1 MPDGA
6 GGVRV
11 ANSPKTNLMS
21 RKNGQTTSRS
31 TAHQYSSP
39 QMPSA
44 ASGASKRLI
53 KGSPGPFRPAHT
65 PWGYCD
71 RLGWLVVACGCH
83 PQPSRRPRA
92 LKVAAAGSG
101 QRRRGGVLRVTRV
114 TTTGTRVVG
123 RGPGTYART
132 IRHSYRVVEHE
143 FYEKLKKTKKLP
155 FYRVAGLNNK
165 YFFYYI
171 GIPTTSYM

>member
-1 MPDGA
+1 MKFVFLFGELAILIPLQFARASDARWDWRGQSSQLA
-6 GGVRV
+6 KNEPNV
-11 ANSPKTNLMS
+11 AKKRTNHLP
-21 RKNGQTTSRS
+21 
-31 TAHQYSSP
+31 QYSSP
-39 QMPSA
+39 VQLTPNGPRRPRT
-44 ASGASKRLI
+44 ASERLI
-53 KGSPGPFRPAHT
+53 MRPLAPSRPAYT

-71 RLGWLVVACGCH
+71 RLGWSVVTCGCH

-123 RGPGTYART
+123 RGPGTSART

-143 FYEKLKKTKKLP
+143 FYEKSKK
-155 FYRVAGLNNK
+155 N
-165 YFFYYI
+165 
-171 GIPTTSYM
+171 

>member
-1 MPDGA
+1 MCQKQNK
-6 GGVRV
+6 VIL
-11 ANSPKTNLMS
+11 T
-21 RKNGQTTSRS
+21 RKKRTIRPPSS
-31 TAHQYSSP
+31 SDQYSSP
-39 QMPSA
+39 PNGPRRPRT
-44 ASGASKRLI
+44 ASERLI
-53 KGSPGPFRPAHT
+53 MRPLGPYRPAYT

-71 RLGWLVVACGCH
+71 RLGWSVVTCGCH

-123 RGPGTYART
+123 RGPGTSART

-143 FYEKLKKTKKLP
+143 FYEKLKKKLKSS
-155 FYRVAGLNNK
+155 RSTVDRLLNL
-165 YFFYYI
+165 
-171 GIPTTSYM
+171 

>member
-1 MPDGA
+1 MGFCFVRFLGRTPDGT

-11 ANSPKTNLMS
+11 ANSPKTNQLS
-21 RKNGQTTSRS
+21 PKNGQTDLP
-31 TAHQYSSP
+31 QYSSP
-39 QMPSA
+39 VQLTPNGPRRPRT
-44 ASGASKRLI
+44 ASERLI
-53 KGSPGPFRPAHT
+53 TKPLAPSRPAYT

-71 RLGWLVVACGCH
+71 RLGWSVVTCGCH

-123 RGPGTYART
+123 RGPGTSART

-143 FYEKLKKTKKLP
+143 FYETLKKIKSSSLST
-155 FYRVAGLNNK
+155 VNHVLNL
-165 YFFYYI
+165 
-171 GIPTTSYM
+171 